1 MNLNTSVQ
9 LGFKHF
15 YLLPFTY
22 PIAFGCRRG
31 AVDFNIIRFHRSLS
45 RVARIA
51 SSIPRLVH
59 STILSCHCVLG
70 RPLLLLPSM
79 DPCKIVLD
87 REFDR
92 DT

>member
-1 MNLNTSVQ
+1 MENIMYTNMY
-9 LGFKHF
+9 

-31 AVDFNIIRFHRSLS
+31 AVDFNTIRFHRSLS
-45 RVARIA
+45 RVVRIA

-59 STILSCHCVLG
+59 STILSCHSSVLD
-70 RPLLLLPSM
+70 RPLLRLPSM

-87 REFDR
+87 IEFYR